1 MPQRKWWYCGYHLYD
16 WFETSWQKWYT
27 FKLDN
32 SWLNFLW
39 IMPLFGLREFGYS
52 FACEQSLCVYFDYL
66 CLYRDKTNTC
76 CSGASYC
83 QDKTTLDWRYYWLSP
98 FSDLEN
104 LVKVLHAINLNV
116 YTSTTTGDIELIFDG
131 HTVQGHSTV
140 KIDNSFWNLFLFM
153 PLFN

>member
-104 LVKVLHAINLNV
+104 LVKVLHAINLSRTWV
-116 YTSTTTGDIELIFDG
+116 FYRVTSCFRFKHLLLR
-131 HTVQGHSTV
+131 VLYHSLWV
-140 KIDNSFWNLFLFM
+140 GQNRENQLVHFV
-153 PLFN
+153 